1 MFSLLNITKGH
12 EEEVAV
18 VVMSL
23 SDLGNNKIKA
33 KQKKLF

>member
-1 MFSLLNITKGH
+1 MFFSLNIIKGH

-23 SDLGNNKIKA
+23 SDLGNIKIKA
-33 KQKKLF
+33 K